1 MLMEQAYKG
10 PERRI
15 EQRRKS
21 EDRRDMLRFEP
32 TKDPRR
38 TGKDRRLKSIW
49 DNRNIILIFPEYISG
64 IKNAIARDSCKKS
77 SRQWLFLCDAIY

>member
-1 MLMEQAYKG
+1 MLMEPAYKG

-15 EQRRKS
+15 AQRRKN

-38 TGKDRRLKSIW
+38 SNKDRRVNSIW
-49 DNRNIILIFPEYISG
+49 DARNGF
-64 IKNAIARDSCKKS
+64 
-77 SRQWLFLCDAIY
+77 